1 MNGKFKKVT
10 LEQMQRMDIY
20 QRTSQPEVVYHMTSR
35 ENLET
40 IRNNGYI
47 HTGNDY
53 VCFFCLD
60 LKGLLTYIKLT
71 NADEGRKY
79 YDFDGKIHVA
89 PPLNHAETV
98 VLKLTPRY
106 SEPMHWFKE
115 ILKIKTD
122 DQILSDDKA
131 EAQRRIQMMNDCR
144 VCHYGNFKFKKDF
157 EILELTDIDN
167 MGIILDV

>member
-1 MNGKFKKVT
+1 M
-10 LEQMQRMDIY
+10 I
-20 QRTSQPEVVYHMTSR
+20 EV
-35 ENLET
+35 
-40 IRNNGYI
+40 
-47 HTGNDY
+47 
-53 VCFFCLD
+53 FFCLD